1 MFSNVYAFMSITPTQ
16 KEYISFLTELK
27 QTIQTAQVKAVM
39 KVNRDLISMYWKLG
53 TMIIDRQSR
62 SNWWNNILGQIAKD
76 LKKQFPQS
84 KGFSVR
90 NLQYMKQFALIYADI
105 VITKHPVAQLSWS
118 HNIYLLWKCNNNTE
132 RFWYAQKSI
141 NNGWSR
147 KTLNFQLDSKLYER
161 QWKAITNF
169 KNTLP
174 SPDSDLVHQALK
186 DPYCF
191 DFLTL
196 SDQAHEK
203 DIEKWLVHQ
212 ITSFLLELWKGFAF
226 VGKQYKVSVED
237 NNYYLDLLFYHLELR
252 CFVVID
258 LKTREFKPEDA
269 GKMNFYLNVVND
281 KIKHDSD
288 NPSIWIIL
296 CKDEKWKIS
305 EIEYAL
311 SNINQPI
318 GVSEFNI
325 TNALPEE
332 LKSSLPTIEEL
343 EFEFEKDLVLSKDKE

>member
-1 MFSNVYAFMSITPTQ
+1 MFSNVYTFMSITPIQ

-39 KVNRDLISMYWKLG
+39 KVNTDLISMYWKLG
-53 TMIIDRQSR
+53 TMIIDRQSQ
-62 SNWWNNILGQIAKD
+62 SNWWDNILWQIAKD
-76 LKKQFPQS
+76 LKKQFPDS
-84 KGFSVR
+84 KGFSLR
-90 NLQYMKQFALIYADI
+90 NLIYMKKFALCYSKNEF
-105 VITKHPVAQLSWS
+105 VQQPVAQISRS
-118 HNIYLLWKCNNNTE
+118 HNIMLMQKLEDNEK
-132 RFWYAQKSI
+132 RFWYAKKSLQ
-141 NNGWSR
+141 NGRSR
-147 KTLNFQLDSKLYER
+147 NVLAIQIDNKLYER

-169 KNTLP
+169 TQTLP
-174 SPDSDLVHQALK
+174 APESDLVQQALK
-186 DPYCF
+186 DPYSF

-196 SDQAHEK
+196 SDKAHEK

-226 VGKQYKVSVED
+226 VGKQYKISVED

-281 KIKHDSD
+281 KIKHQSD
-288 NPSIWIIL
+288 NPSIWMIL

-325 TNALPEE
+325 TDALPEE

-343 EFEFEKDLVLSKDKE
+343 EFEFEKDEAL